1 MGEKKLTSIGGQ
13 AVIEG
18 VMMRGPH
25 KTAVAVRKPDGEIII
40 DEKETKGIGKWA
52 KVPIIRGV
60 VSFISSMVIG
70 VQALMFSAKFFD
82 IEEDKNDKKNV
93 GGDVHSAPE
102 KNKTE
107 KSKDKE
113 ENILQKIFSTESF
126 LYDFENRVTDYVV
139 KKNDFT
145 IKTKSKELDIN
156 ESFSVM
162 AFYMYG
168 GMYNLYSGEEI
179 DNVHVKFV
187 NSDSGETIS
196 ESNSKDAESEE

>member
-1 MGEKKLTSIGGQ
+1 MRIFKNISIVLLIMLSLLVLTGCGKSEPTNQVEDEPIVGVDEGLINVEITIPAGFIGDQTQEDLTAIANENGYESITLNSDGSATYKMNKLQHKKMMKEMYDGFKQSLNEMIGSEDYPNFTE
-13 AVIEG
+13 IE
-18 VMMRGPH
+18 
-25 KTAVAVRKPDGEIII
+25 
-40 DEKETKGIGKWA
+40 
-52 KVPIIRGV
+52 
-60 VSFISSMVIG
+60 F
-70 VQALMFSAKFFD
+70 
-82 IEEDKNDKKNV
+82 NDNF
-93 GGDVHSAPE
+93 
-102 KNKTE
+102 T
-107 KSKDKE
+107 
-113 ENILQKIFSTESF
+113 
-126 LYDFENRVTDYVV
+126 
-139 KKNDFT
+139 DFT